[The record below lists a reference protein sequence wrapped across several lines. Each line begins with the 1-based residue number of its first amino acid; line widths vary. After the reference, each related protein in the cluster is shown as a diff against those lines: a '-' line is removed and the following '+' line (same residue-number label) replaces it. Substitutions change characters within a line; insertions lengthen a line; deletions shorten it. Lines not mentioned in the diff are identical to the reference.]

1 MMSRA
6 FMQDWK
12 RAAVSAVLAYALA
25 LQAVLF
31 AASGALHAAPAN
43 LSQAVI
49 CLSEPAAPDHA
60 PGKAH
65 QALCCILTCHGAGAP
80 GGPLP
85 VAASLDR
92 PVAVAAAAGLFR
104 HTPFLRPVSNVL
116 PVGSRAPPRLG

>member
-1 MMSRA
+1 
-6 FMQDWK
+6 MQGWK
-12 RAAVSAVLAYALA
+12 RAAVSAVLAYVLA

-65 QALCCILTCHGAGAP
+65 QALCCVLTCHGAGAP
-80 GGPLP
+80 GGSLP

-92 PVAVAAAAGLFR
+92 PVVVAAAAGPSR
-104 HTPFLRPVSNVL
+104 PAPFLRLVSNVL